1 MCKQLPWC
9 RDLAWQGRRGAA
21 RTVPCASTAAC
32 MWLFSC
38 LPSRHELR
46 GGGIKLCVTLLWLFL
61 RVWVC
66 SVTLVVLSSLAGR
79 LNQEK
84 QQFSPCSEERD
95 LEQYGSTK
103 HESNRKNLR
112 KTMQLLFL
120 FLPLIFQASGVYE
133 IVWHSGTR
141 SAGTGDKQ
149 ACFRWWVLWLSKVT
163 RVTPGAARACPSL
176 SSSIRQK
183 QIVLCLL
190 SSPSWHPH
198 VPEHCPCCPS
208 PQPCANE

>member
-1 MCKQLPWC
+1 MCY
-9 RDLAWQGRRGAA
+9 AA
-21 RTVPCASTAAC
+21 VTVPACVSLQCDISCA
-32 MWLFSC
+32 
-38 LPSRHELR
+38 
-46 GGGIKLCVTLLWLFL
+46 V
-61 RVWVC
+61 
-66 SVTLVVLSSLAGR
+66 LAGR
-79 LNQEK
+79 LNQAK

-103 HESNRKNLR
+103 NESNIKNLR

-133 IVWHSGTR
+133 IESDTGTG
-141 SAGTGDKQ
+141 SAGAGDKHT
-149 ACFRWWVLWLSKVT
+149 CFRWRVLWLSKVT
-163 RVTPGAARACPSL
+163 HLIPGAARACPSL

-208 PQPCANE
+208 AQPCANELISTRWHPWETAMYPGRVCRQSSCKVASPEE